1 MRALN
6 KASRKLPFFELQN
19 VESVFWATLIGV
31 AAQDLL
37 FQFFPSDSAVQI
49 DKEVKRTE
57 VTKHGSKTFTKVECR
72 QVLSAPQTE
81 SEIFPGGQNLLFLIR
96 IRSKHRHCSNFP

>member
-1 MRALN
+1 
-6 KASRKLPFFELQN
+6 
-19 VESVFWATLIGV
+19 
-31 AAQDLL
+31 
-37 FQFFPSDSAVQI
+37 
-49 DKEVKRTE
+49 

-96 IRSKHRHCSNFP
+96 IRSKHRHRSNFP